1 LGVSGDRVTYESER
15 KFEAYIRHL
24 IQEHVTKLDRRIYA
38 LRNKKAVDI
47 IVCRDTPQPQLFFI
61 EVKYHKSNHGRLGF
75 GGGKGGGFQPEIV
88 SQKPAYF
95 ETNLRWALASEVH
108 EPDKVLFLASEVLRQ
123 YLSGG
128 KVGEKFNNIQ
138 AKVFR
143 EQPSLS
149 EQQFIRELRLWLSV
163 QDAQPGAQPRSLR
176 SLDAAR

>member
-1 LGVSGDRVTYESER
+1 LGLSGYRVTYESEG
-15 KFEAYIRHL
+15 KFEAYIRQL
-24 IQEHVTKLDRRIYA
+24 IQEHVTKLDRRIYT

-47 IVCRDTPQPQLFFI
+47 IICKDTPQPQLFFI
-61 EVKYHKSNHGRLGF
+61 EIKYHKSNHGRLGF
-75 GGGKGGGFQPEIV
+75 GSGKGGGFQPEIV

-108 EPDKVLFLASEVLRQ
+108 QPEKVLFLSSEVLRQ

-143 EQPSLS
+143 EQPWLS
-149 EQQFIRELRLWLSV
+149 EQQFIRELRLWLGV
-163 QDAQPGAQPRSLR
+163 EHAQSCGQP
-176 SLDAAR
+176 AAER

>member
-1 LGVSGDRVTYESER
+1 MTYESER

-108 EPDKVLFLASEVLRQ
+108 EPEKVLFLSSEILRQ